1 MGHLITLI
9 LLSLF
14 SFVAAGEEINL
25 TFAGDAMQHGPQ
37 IKAAR
42 TANGGYDYTPCFK
55 YVSDDIANADFALVN
70 LECPLGGK
78 PYSGYPNFSAPDE
91 YAKHLKDIGFD
102 FFVTA
107 NNHCLDRKDAGAKR
121 TIKQLNALHI
131 PHTGTYLNEAARDSL
146 CPHIVEVKGMRMA
159 ILSYT
164 YGTNGIEI
172 QGKLVVDYINRN
184 RIARDI
190 AKARDAKADII
201 CVCMHWGIEYKML
214 PVDSQRSL
222 ADFLV
227 DQGADLIIGSH
238 PHVVEPME
246 MRYSEKWNKKVLLVY
261 SLGNFISNQNGTDS
275 RGGAMVKVK
284 LQKAIDGKVS
294 LTNAGYKLFFCQKP
308 AGMGDNYQL
317 IPCGMDHLIRPDSRD
332 AYDAFLRNAHNILN
346 KHNIDVPEITSL
358 QPFQLPQFIFPAQT
372 SENP

>member
-1 MGHLITLI
+1 MKHLIAFI
-9 LLSLF
+9 LLSF
-14 SFVAAGEEINL
+14 FHFVTAGQEISL
-25 TFAGDAMQHGPQ
+25 TFVGDAMQHGPQ

-42 TANGGYDYTPCFK
+42 TTNGSYDYTPCFK

-107 NNHCLDRKDAGAKR
+107 NNHCLDRRDAGARR
-121 TIKQLNALHI
+121 TIRQLDALGI
-131 PHTGTYLNEAARDSL
+131 PHAGTYLDEAARDTL
-146 CPHIVEVKGMRMA
+146 CPQIVDVKGMRMA

-164 YGTNGIEI
+164 YGTNGIGI
-172 QGKLVVDYINRN
+172 QGRIVVDYINRN
-184 RIARDI
+184 RIASDI
-190 AKARDAKADII
+190 AKARNAKADII

-214 PVDSQRSL
+214 PVDSQRNL
-222 ADFLV
+222 ADFLI

-246 MRYSEKWNKKVLLVY
+246 MRYSEKWNKNVLLVY

-284 LQKAIDGKVS
+284 LQKTDVDKVTLMS
-294 LTNAGYKLFFCQKP
+294 AGYKLFFCQKP
-308 AGMGDNYQL
+308 IGNGDNYQL
-317 IPCGMDHLIRPDSRD
+317 IPFGKDNLIRSDSRK
-332 AYDAFLRNAHNILN
+332 AYNAFMRNAHDILN
-346 KHNIDVPEITSL
+346 KHNINVPEISSQ
-358 QPFQLPQFIFPAQT
+358 QPELPQISPAQ
-372 SENP
+372 SIKSY